1 MRELLNRLRS
11 FLLRSRRDVDFD
23 EEIDAHLTLAI
34 DEYQQ
39 RGLSSEEARRQAL
52 LRFGGRV
59 AAKELHRD
67 FRSLPVL
74 EWMLQDFRYAGR
86 TMRRE
91 RGFTLFVVLI
101 SALGIGASVTVF
113 SVLNTLL
120 VRPLPFVQ
128 PERLVWIANQAKDG
142 DLSGATLQVNPFL
155 SYRRSNQ
162 SFTDLAAYFAF
173 YTAGDVQLKSAGH
186 TERLNA
192 LPVSQNFFSLLGVQ
206 PQLGRY
212 FSNEECKW
220 NGPRAVLLS
229 YGLWTQ
235 RFGSDPR
242 IVGRKIILDDA
253 PVTVVGV
260 MPASFDF
267 GAVFA
272 PGTQM
277 DLYVPFALSPE
288 TDRWGNTLS
297 IIGRLKPGVSV
308 SSAAAEAKIRSAQI
322 TKELPRANGLNL
334 EVSTLKHHVSGR
346 VRPALLLLGLAVGVV
361 LLIVCANISNLLLAR
376 GLSRQKELAVRS
388 ALGAG
393 RGRLAAQ
400 ILTET
405 LSLSFLGA
413 LLGTLLA
420 YGGTRA
426 LAHLTAYHVPLLS
439 EVSLNG
445 TAVGFSLL
453 LAVLTGVIFGLIP
466 ALQVPSIIVNNALK
480 AKARGATDS
489 RKHSWLRGSL
499 VVAEVAFAC
508 LLLVTTGLLL
518 RSFLRVLDV
527 DLGFRPS
534 RTVALRIDRSTPF
547 RSREEAKQYIREAL
561 RRVRDIPGVEAAA
574 LTDALPLGRNR
585 TWGAGAVGQIYKAE
599 EYPLAFVHVVTEGY
613 WQALGVDL
621 KAGRTFTETD
631 DAKSKQV
638 VVINESLAQ
647 RLWPGQNPLGKRL
660 RGAGNG
666 SQEVIGVVRDVR
678 HIALEQSSGN
688 EMYFSMRQ
696 IDDFAALEL
705 VVRSRLKTADLAGPL
720 RTALLTLDPDLPR
733 EPLIPLQSI
742 VDQSV
747 SPRRFFV
754 FFLAGF
760 SFFALVLASLGI
772 YAVISYSV
780 GQRKS
785 EFGIRMALGAS
796 PAHLR
801 GSVLRQ
807 TLGLAA
813 IGLGIGGALSGML
826 TQELREL
833 LFGITPGDP
842 VTFAAMLLILLAV
855 AIIAGYLPARR
866 ASLVNPTVALR
877 AD

>member
-229 YGLWTQ
+229 HGLWTQ

-288 TDRWGNTLS
+288 TDRWGNTIS
-297 IIGRLKPGVSV
+297 IIGRLRPGVSV

-322 TKELPRANGLNL
+322 TKELPRANELNL
-334 EVSTLKHHVSGR
+334 EVSTLRHHVSGR

-480 AKARGATDS
+480 AQARGATDS